1 MKRGTS
7 KGLTKVG
14 FPKGAFLVFRWHD
27 MLVERG
33 TPLGGL
39 PGLHPWWRC

>member
-14 FPKGAFLVFRWHD
+14 LPKGEFLVFRWHD